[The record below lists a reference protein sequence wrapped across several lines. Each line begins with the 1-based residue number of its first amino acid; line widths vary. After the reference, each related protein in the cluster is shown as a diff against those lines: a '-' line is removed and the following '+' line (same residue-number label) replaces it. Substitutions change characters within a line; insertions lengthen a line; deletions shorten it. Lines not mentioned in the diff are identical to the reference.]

1 MKRITNMFVVV
12 FLIVLTLMLAGCSIS
27 EDSFSSGVTRS
38 HDNKFY
44 AVQTLT
50 KPENA
55 KVNYVQVT
63 VYDSETDEAVDSFL
77 TERATDF
84 WGICWEADTYNIWVQ
99 SGDIGTYCMIWD
111 NGVWRRDVY
120 TSIRCYCTDGVW
132 YQEADYPRH
141 MPDGMIDRFRMRNG
155 SFEYI
160 YAYSRNTRYCAGRGS
175 RPEEVSGSW
184 IDGIDICE
192 MSTGRIV
199 FFYPLDLNCD
209 FRGVC
214 WERENDNLWVR
225 VGDDAFCLRYDDG
238 SWIRDDNLTRPEYI
252 ALAYNWDGTIKN

>member
-12 FLIVLTLMLAGCSIS
+12 FLIVMTLMLAGCSIS

-84 WGICWEADTYNIWVQ
+84 WGIC
-99 SGDIGTYCMIWD
+99 
-111 NGVWRRDVY
+111 
-120 TSIRCYCTDGVW
+120 
-132 YQEADYPRH
+132 
-141 MPDGMIDRFRMRNG
+141 
-155 SFEYI
+155 
-160 YAYSRNTRYCAGRGS
+160 
-175 RPEEVSGSW
+175 
-184 IDGIDICE
+184 
-192 MSTGRIV
+192 
-199 FFYPLDLNCD
+199 
-209 FRGVC
+209 
-214 WERENDNLWVR
+214 
-225 VGDDAFCLRYDDG
+225 
-238 SWIRDDNLTRPEYI
+238 
-252 ALAYNWDGTIKN
+252 